1 MFLSCR
7 PASFG
12 PAADEAFGH
21 LAEWGVR
28 FVEIGLPKPE
38 GAQSLQ
44 ETLQRHGLMVG
55 SMQVAVDLG
64 DAALP
69 ERVGE
74 AARRVR
80 EQFGA
85 TRIFTSAHAGK
96 LGLDAAYDALRR
108 VGDAVDPHGV
118 TVMLETHP
126 DLGTSGA
133 VAAATM
139 RAVNH
144 PRIRVNWDPANVY
157 FYNEHCDGRAEFD
170 LAAPFLGGV
179 HLKDTGGGFR
189 SWDFPALGEGMV
201 DFRYMLK
208 KLESSGFDGPCTME
222 IEGVKGEQLSREQYV
237 ERVRKS
243 VDYLRGLGYFRS

>member
-126 DLGTSGA
+126 DLGTNGA

-201 DFRYMLK
+201 DFRYILK
-208 KLESSGFDGPCTME
+208 KLEASGYDGPCTME

>member
-12 PAADEAFGH
+12 QAGDEAYGH

-28 FVEIGLPKPE
+28 FVEISMPKAE
-38 GAQSLQ
+38 NAARVQ
-44 ETLQRHGLMVG
+44 EDLQRHGLSVG

-64 DAALP
+64 DVDLP
-69 ERVGE
+69 ERMDE

-80 EQFGA
+80 EQFGS

-96 LGLDAAYDALRR
+96 LSLETAYDALRR
-108 VGDAVDPHGV
+108 VGDAAGRHGV

-133 VAAATM
+133 VAAVTM
-139 RAVNH
+139 RAVDH
-144 PRIRVNWDPANVY
+144 PHVRINWDPANVY
-157 FYNEHCDGRAEFD
+157 FYNERCDGRAEFD
-170 LAAPFLGGV
+170 QAVPYLAGV

-189 SWDFPALGEGMV
+189 SWDFPALGEGVV
-201 DFRYMLK
+201 DFQYILK
-208 KLESSGFDGPCTME
+208 RLVDIGFDGPCTME
-222 IEGVKGEQLSREQYV
+222 IEGVKGEKLSREQYV

-243 VDYLRGLGYFRS
+243 VDHVRGLGYFRP